1 MEDTGFWLD
10 EFPLSIVVTDAAGT
24 ILTMNARAREAFADE
39 GGAALIGTSVFACH
53 PEPSRAKA
61 EALYRSRQPN
71 HYTIR
76 KGGRRKIIH
85 QVPWY
90 RGGGFAGFVELSI
103 PIPDELPHFARDA
116 QP

>member
-1 MEDTGFWLD
+1 MEDTGFWL
-10 EFPLSIVVTDAAGT
+10 EEVPISIVVTDAAGT

-53 PEPSRAKA
+53 PEPARAKA
-61 EALYRSRQPN
+61 EALYRHRQEN

-85 QVPWY
+85 QVPWH
-90 RGGGFAGFVELSI
+90 RNGAFAGFVELSI
-103 PIPDELPHFARDA
+103 PIADELPHFDRDER
-116 QP
+116 P